1 MQKNYLN
8 FLKSIALLLIFTAC
22 EDTEDINLK
31 TSGVY
36 IYHEGAFGSNNATI
50 GNYNPESYDYNAS
63 LYRGQNTSFIG
74 DVQQNILVDN
84 DNDRIYSVLN
94 GSNSIDIMT
103 SNLKSE
109 AKINF
114 PELDK
119 PRDIAVVGNFAFIA
133 NWGPYN
139 ENFSLTNSEIL
150 VVNLNTNELV
160 DRLETQEYPEH
171 LFIKNNK
178 LIVSHSSFD
187 GSIKELSIINIDNLQ
202 IEESIE
208 VPSGPQEII
217 EDENGNV
224 WVVCTSGSLVQLN
237 TSLTGISNQ
246 IDLDNAVLGDI
257 DSHEDAI
264 YFYSANEIFYLNI
277 SDYSITST
285 DISEEMRTPY
295 AFAVD
300 PVSGDFY
307 LGDATDFASEGLVI
321 RYSADG
327 ELLDTFES
335 GIAPTQFSFNI
346 ARDR

>member
-1 MQKNYLN
+1 
-8 FLKSIALLLIFTAC
+8 
-22 EDTEDINLK
+22 
-31 TSGVY
+31 
-36 IYHEGAFGSNNATI
+36 
-50 GNYNPESYDYNAS
+50 
-63 LYRGQNTSFIG
+63 
-74 DVQQNILVDN
+74 
-84 DNDRIYSVLN
+84 
-94 GSNSIDIMT
+94 MT

-109 AKINF
+109 AKISF

-139 ENFSLTNSEIL
+139 ENYALTNSEVL

-160 DRLETQEYPEH
+160 DRVETQEYPEH

-187 GSIKELSIINIDNLQ
+187 GSIKELSIINLDNMQL
-202 IEESIE
+202 EESIE

-217 EDENGNV
+217 EDENGNI
-224 WVVCTSGSLVQLN
+224 WVICTSGSLVQLN
-237 TSLTGISNQ
+237 ASLSGISNQ

-277 SDYSITST
+277 SDNSITT
-285 DISEEMRTPY
+285 TGIEVEMQTPY

-307 LGDATDFASEGLVI
+307 LGDALDFSSEGLVI
-321 RYSADG
+321 RYDAEG
-327 ELLDTFES
+327 ELLDTFQS
-335 GIAPTQFSFNI
+335 GIAPTHFSFNI
-346 ARDR
+346 ERDR

>member
-1 MQKNYLN
+1 MTKNYLI
-8 FLKSIALLLIFTAC
+8 LTSLMVALFIFSSC
-22 EDTEDINLK
+22 QDPEDIKFK

-36 IYHEGAFGSNNATI
+36 IFHEGAFGSNNATI
-50 GNYNPESYDYNAS
+50 GNYQPESYAYNPS
-63 LYRGQNTSFIG
+63 LYRGQNSTFIG

-84 DNDRIYSVLN
+84 NNDRIYSVLN

-109 AKINF
+109 AKIRF

-119 PRDIAVVGNFAFIA
+119 PRDIAVAGNLAFIA

-139 ENFSLTNSEIL
+139 ENFALTNSEIF
-150 VVNLNTNELV
+150 VVDLTTNELI
-160 DRLETQEYPEH
+160 DRLEIQEYPEH

-187 GSIKELSIINIDNLQ
+187 GSIKELSIINLDNLQ
-202 IEESIE
+202 LETIDM
-208 VPSGPQEII
+208 PAGPQEII
-217 EDENGNV
+217 EDENDNV
-224 WVVCTSGSLVQLN
+224 WIVCTSGSLVQLN
-237 TSLTGISNQ
+237 VSLNAIENR
-246 IDLDNAVLGDI
+246 IELDDSVLGDI
-257 DSHEDAI
+257 DSHKDAI
-264 YFYSANEIFYLNI
+264 YFYSDSEISFLNI
-277 SDYSITST
+277 SDNSISST
-285 DISEEMRTPY
+285 RIQVEMQTPY

-307 LGDATDFASEGLVI
+307 LGDALDFSSEGLVI
-321 RYSADG
+321 RYDAEG

-346 ARDR
+346 ERDR